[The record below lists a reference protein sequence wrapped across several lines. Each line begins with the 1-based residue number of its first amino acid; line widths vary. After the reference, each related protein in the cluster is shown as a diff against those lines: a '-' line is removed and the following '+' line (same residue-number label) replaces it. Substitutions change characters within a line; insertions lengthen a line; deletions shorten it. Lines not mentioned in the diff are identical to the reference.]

1 MRGLGLTESRSGI
14 TGATETAVHED
25 LSEDA
30 LYLDNFEVFF
40 CYFNISEIRMS
51 HTIDVLI

>member
-1 MRGLGLTESRSGI
+1 MRGSGLTENV
-14 TGATETAVHED
+14 GAMETSLYED
-25 LSEDA
+25 VSK
-30 LYLDNFEVFF
+30 DNFEVFF